1 MQKGWTPADFK
12 NVNNELW
19 EYYIAV
25 AELESEK
32 KKSITLEEF
41 LSL

>member
-1 MQKGWTPADFK
+1 MQKGWTPTDFK
-12 NVNNELW
+12 NVDNELW
-19 EYYIAV
+19 QYYIAG

-32 KKSITLEEF
+32 KKSMTLEEF